1 MSTYRHI
8 APHVFIRAVTVLS
21 LLFAATAVPAAV
33 PSLAGSMIIA
43 GNGPELPTIEQLAR
57 AFEKDHLGAVVDVR
71 WDVSS
76 QPVDRVR
83 SGEADFAVT
92 GQADPTLVGIPIA
105 WDGIAVVVYVANPT
119 KKVSTQEVAAIFSGK
134 VTRWA
139 ALGDQG
145 TAIQLITRPPNQNIR
160 HRFEE
165 ALGIVGQIPP
175 SAQVIR
181 SDQTA
186 LSTVAGNLSAVAY
199 TSLRPALE
207 AVKYGVDISLMEI
220 DQVEAAE
227 ETVRDGR
234 YTLRRPVLLLS
245 KKVSTPLAKA
255 FAAFVLSKEGQAI
268 VGETFTPYGSPDR

>member
-1 MSTYRHI
+1 MRTFRRI
-8 APHVFIRAVTVLS
+8 APHFIRVVTVVS
-21 LLFAATAVPAAV
+21 LVLAATAVPAAL
-33 PSLAGSMIIA
+33 PSLAGSMVIA

-57 AFEKDHLGAVVDVR
+57 AFEKGHLGAVVEVR
-71 WDVSS
+71 WDFASH
-76 QPVDRVR
+76 PVDRVR

-92 GQADPTLVGIPIA
+92 GQSDPTLVDIPIA

-119 KKVSTQEVAAIFSGK
+119 KKVSSQDVAAIFSGK

-139 ALGDQG
+139 ASGDQG

-160 HRFEE
+160 HSFEE
-165 ALGIVGQIPP
+165 TLGIVGQIPP
-175 SAQVIR
+175 SAQTIR
-181 SDQTA
+181 SDQKA

-234 YTLRRPVLLLS
+234 YKLRRPVLLLS
-245 KKVSTPLAKA
+245 KKESNPLAKA

-268 VGETFTPYGSPDR
+268 VGEMFTPYDSPDR